1 MSTPVPFNPNDPKSR
16 MGAGSVSYNPVMA
29 RASQAQQQNS
39 LNIDEYNNKLQS
51 IQTRSDEATRALNAA
66 MADNRPGKPLD
77 FLPDWAQTP
86 LENTFSG
93 MYWAYS
99 KFISQ
104 PLTFSILAQR
114 QLRAYM
120 LDDDI
125 WHAGSKETMSVRD
138 LWNNSRN
145 FSPAQAVVISN
156 MNAKLLDKEKLN
168 VTDPLAGKWNNE
180 QFFDQ
185 GPMKYFTGTLDAAIS
200 WYTDPLVLLGKGLA
214 VTKQVTMTKSVTKEM
229 EKFADAAGKV
239 DFEAMAMTKNS
250 NLARM
255 VDFVEKTKLKSDD
268 PRSLLRMS
276 SLKNSPRGMDL
287 ASALSMAKSRDEI
300 TDVLRVSMGD
310 IELVGAMRGRNAKL
324 ASAMY
329 SLSRN
334 TSALNISGAAL
345 TNPVNKLMYQQA
357 ISNQTALLSAMER
370 ESGFLSRA
378 VGHDDEAFGAV
389 GALTNLNFNRYTS
402 PAMLSF
408 RNAIANAPRFRGD
421 GQPSNFFAK
430 VVYTGLYSTPLRI
443 FRLPGDIMPPRY
455 LDLHSQESWRGLE
468 ATMRNVR
475 SISREDQA
483 DMIASYIKAAPGER
497 AKVLAQIEA
506 KAIGRMADSH
516 LVDPQT
522 AREMYMHYAGKRG
535 MIIEQGKGR
544 RFSNG
549 KIEDPNNPG
558 VMIYADEFTEAGEV
572 GMVHPIMAPQLKNNH
587 VLMDFSTMDK
597 VLRLNG
603 TNFGKARQHAGRI
616 PGAVSARVDVLNR
629 YWKAGQLLSL
639 RYGIRAISDDL
650 MSQTARYGSMAM
662 IARAGEGTKNLS
674 NRIARGTWQKNAVE
688 GEAVQLHIAR
698 QDLKEAE
705 KDILKY
711 ERKVQESP
719 GPYYEEALADA
730 RSFHEETTL
739 GIAEMERKAAIR
751 AADKPI
757 ITRYGDGNI
766 IIEPAYGGVNEGLT
780 RSLVTNSKGWDN
792 LMGPGSGNRYKQM
805 STGEFRSV
813 RLAEGEEAHMDAWS
827 RIIKR
832 QFSNDPLAKRILAGD
847 SEDALRNWLARDPAG
862 RAHFKSLQVNN
873 MSHEDLIE
881 RAMADIEHVLPPT
894 MPGRE
899 AVAEAVVTG
908 SRLPANALKD
918 VPPLMR
924 PQELRLEMT
933 NTMVGTNALSASID
947 NAIDG
952 FYKFANQLP
961 AEKLSR
967 SPLFAAQYSFH
978 VEDVLKSF
986 RASGAEHL
994 TPTMRRDVARL
1005 ARERSLNDVKRF
1017 SFNMDFESRMA
1028 HAARFVSPFFGAT
1041 LESWMRWGRVI
1052 GDVPSTIPHAGML
1065 FSSPTRAGWT
1075 VDAQGNK
1082 IDPDGYSTNP
1092 VTGERR
1098 LVPKSEQ
1105 TIRVQMPQW
1114 AVKGMEK
1121 LTGLAIPE
1129 YDMPLD
1135 SMNVVLQGDP
1145 VYNPGFGPFVQI
1157 PIQQFADLTPNMEE
1171 GFRELGL
1178 LPYNSRGVLG
1188 GAAWM
1193 KEAYNA
1199 VTGTGMDQDMISV
1212 LRRQQYEYDNGMRS
1226 EKPNVEE
1233 ARKNARKMSMLKM
1246 IQKFAL
1252 PMGVSNQRGVEVKGE
1267 GGDLKYEPI
1276 RMFVDEYNK
1285 MLKLDPQGAQDK
1297 FLDKYGASFFAFT
1310 TAMSKTNSTVPSTTG
1325 GGEVEMKYKALLSEV
1340 DPDLG
1345 GLIAGPEGGGPYS
1358 SGAYYYQLDNETHPG
1373 SGVMKREKL
1382 TPQQWIDENSRK
1394 AGWRLYR
1401 QSMLT
1406 IQAKLLEAGFQ
1417 TFEDKGAEEF
1427 ALLKKAT
1434 VNTLISPTVTDDNGK
1449 QVPNQF
1455 YNKHW
1460 EKDYNSQDRGFYDR
1474 RVSEMRVITDYF
1486 NATDQ
1491 ISAKNPSGDGKIL
1504 VRADIH
1510 GLREYI
1516 ANRDAVTNELDGRK
1530 SQDINAK
1537 SNLDLKDAFIRS
1549 TMDIM
1554 ERYIPF
1560 AELHSRYL
1568 ARDMGIDVY
1577 TKAVA
1582 Q

>member
-1 MSTPVPFNPNDPKSR
+1 MSTPYNPADPKNR
-16 MGAGSVSYNPVMA
+16 MGAGGVSYNPVMA
-29 RASQAQQQNS
+29 KAQQAQQQNQ
-39 LNIDEYNNKLQS
+39 LNVDEYNNRLQN
-51 IQTRSDEATRALNAA
+51 IQVRSDAATKALNAA
-66 MADNRPGKPLD
+66 MADNKPGKPLD

-86 LENTFSG
+86 LEKTFSG
-93 MYWAYS
+93 LYWTYS
-99 KFISQ
+99 KFVSQ
-104 PLTFSILAQR
+104 PLTFAVLAQR
-114 QLRAYM
+114 QLRSYL
-120 LDDDI
+120 LDDDV
-125 WHAGSKETMSVRD
+125 WHAGSDDTLSVRE

-145 FSPAQAVVISN
+145 FSPAQAIVISN
-156 MNAKLLDKEKLN
+156 MSADLLDKEKVN
-168 VTDPLAGKWNNE
+168 VTDPLGGKWTNE
-180 QFFDQ
+180 QFFNE

-200 WYTDPLVLLGKGLA
+200 WYTDPFVLLGKGLSVA
-214 VTKQVTMTKSVTKEM
+214 KKVTMVKPVTRELS
-229 EKFADAAGKV
+229 KFSDATGKV
-239 DFEAMAMTKNS
+239 DFEAMAMAQDS
-250 NLARM
+250 NLSRM
-255 VDFVEKTKLKSDD
+255 IDFVEKSKAKSGD
-268 PRSLLRMS
+268 PRESLLRMKTLS
-276 SLKNSPRGMDL
+276 KSPRGMDL
-287 ASALSMAKSRDEI
+287 ASALVAARTRDEI
-300 TDVLRVSMGD
+300 SDVLRVSMGD
-310 IELVGAMRGRNAKL
+310 IERVGVMRTKNADL
-324 ASAMY
+324 ATRMY
-329 SLSRN
+329 SLSRT
-334 TSALNISGAAL
+334 TSALNMSSAAAHS
-345 TNPVNKLMYQQA
+345 PVNRLMYQQA
-357 ISNQTALLSAMER
+357 ITNQTALLSSMER

-378 VGHDDEAFGAV
+378 VGHDDEAFGAM
-389 GALTNLNFNRYTS
+389 GALTDLNFNRYTS
-402 PAMLSF
+402 PMMLSF
-408 RNAIANAPRFRGD
+408 RNAVANAPRFRGD

-430 VVYTGLYSTPLRI
+430 VVYTGLYSTPLRV

-455 LDLHSQESWRGLE
+455 LDLNNQESWRGLE

-483 DMIASYIKAAPGER
+483 DLIAAYVKAAPGER

-506 KAIGRMADSH
+506 KALGKMADAH
-516 LVDPQT
+516 MVDGAT
-522 AREMYMHYAGKRG
+522 AREMYAHYAGKRG

-544 RFSNG
+544 RFSNA

-558 VMIYADEFTEAGEV
+558 IMIYADEFTEAGEV
-572 GMVHPIMAPQLKNNH
+572 GMVHPIMSSQLKDNH
-587 VLMDFSTMDK
+587 VLMDFNAMDK
-597 VLRLNG
+597 ILRLNG
-603 TNFGKARQHAGRI
+603 TNFGKARMHAGRI
-616 PGAVSARVDVLNR
+616 PGAIGARVDVLNR

-650 MSQTARYGSMAM
+650 MSQTARYGSIAM
-662 IARAGEGTKNLS
+662 LARAGEGTKNLS
-674 NRIARGTWQKNAVE
+674 NRVARGTWQKSAHE
-688 GEAVQLHIAR
+688 GEAVQLHLAR
-698 QDLKEAE
+698 EDLRQAE
-705 KDILKY
+705 KDIVKY
-711 ERKVQESP
+711 EKRVKENP
-719 GPYYEEALADA
+719 NPYDADA
-730 RSFHEETTL
+730 LRDAREFHEDTMI
-739 GIAEMERKAAIR
+739 GIAEIERKAAVR

-757 ITRYGDGNI
+757 ITQYGNGQI
-766 IIEPAYGGVNEGLT
+766 VIEPAYGGVNEGLT
-780 RSLVTNSKGWDN
+780 RSLVGNSKGWDN
-792 LMGPGSGNRYKQM
+792 LMGPGAGNRYKQM

-813 RLAEGEEAHMDAWS
+813 RLSEGEEAHMSAWS
-827 RIIKR
+827 RIINR
-832 QFSNDPLAKRILAGD
+832 QFKNDPLAKRILAGD
-847 SEDALRNWLARDPAG
+847 SEAQLSKWLSQDPAG
-862 RAHFKSLQVNN
+862 RAHFKSLEIKN
-873 MSHEDLIE
+873 MSYDDLIE

-899 AVAEAVVTG
+899 AVAEAIANG
-908 SRLPANALKD
+908 KRLPANALKS
-918 VPPLMR
+918 VPALLR

-933 NTMVGTNALSASID
+933 NTMVGTNALSSSID

-967 SPLFAAQYSFH
+967 SPLFAAQYSYH
-978 VEDVLKSF
+978 VEDLLKSF
-986 RASGAEHL
+986 NASGATHL
-994 TPTMRRDVARL
+994 NPTMRKDIARL

-1092 VTGERR
+1092 ITGERR
-1098 LVPKSEQ
+1098 LVPKNEQ
-1105 TIRVQMPQW
+1105 NIRVQMPQW

-1121 LTGLAIPE
+1121 VTGLAIPE

-1157 PIQQFADLTPNMEE
+1157 PIQQFADLTPGMEE
-1171 GFRELGL
+1171 GFREMGL
-1178 LPYNSRGVLG
+1178 LPYNNRGVLG
-1188 GAAWM
+1188 GAGWM

-1199 VTGTGMDQDMISV
+1199 VTGKGMDQDMISI
-1212 LRRQQYEYDNGMRS
+1212 LRRQQYEYDNGMRES
-1226 EKPNVEE
+1226 KPSVQE
-1233 ARKNARKMSMLKM
+1233 AKANARKMSVLKM

-1252 PMGVSNQRGVEVKGE
+1252 PMSVANQRGVPVKGAE
-1267 GGDLKYEPI
+1267 GELNYEPI

-1310 TAMSKTNSTVPSTTG
+1310 TAMSKTNSTVPSTVG
-1325 GGEVEMKYKALLSEV
+1325 GGEAELKYKNLLETV

-1358 SGAYYYQLDNETHPG
+1358 SGTYYYQLDHETSPG

-1382 TPQQWIDENSRK
+1382 TPQQWIDENSRR
-1394 AGWRLYR
+1394 AGWQRYR
-1401 QSMLT
+1401 KSMLT
-1406 IQAKLLEAGFQ
+1406 IQAQLLDAGFQ
-1417 TFEDKGAEEF
+1417 TFEDKGAEGFRE
-1427 ALLKKAT
+1427 LKQAT
-1434 VNTLISPTVTDDNGK
+1434 VNILTSPTVEKGGK
-1449 QVPNQF
+1449 MVPNEF
-1455 YNKHW
+1455 YNKQW

-1474 RVSEMRVITDYF
+1474 RINEMRTITDYF
-1486 NATDQ
+1486 GMSDQ
-1491 ISAKNPSGDGKIL
+1491 ISAKNPSGDGNIL

-1516 ANRDAVTNELDGRK
+1516 ANRDAVTMAMDKRP

-1537 SNLDLKDAFIRS
+1537 ANADLKDAFIRS

-1568 ARDMGIDVY
+1568 SRDMGIDVY
-1577 TKAVA
+1577 SKAVA